1 VHDSTKQEGD
11 HGGRATGNMPGGDTT
26 MVDVPEEEAVHRL
39 IPVAGE
45 GVPGR
50 GIPPGAVEAAVGEE
64 GEFGQD
70 VQD

>member
-1 VHDSTKQEGD
+1 
-11 HGGRATGNMPGGDTT
+11 
-26 MVDVPEEEAVHRL
+26 MVDVPEEEVVHGL
-39 IPVAGE
+39 IPVSGE